1 MATKYAL
8 VTLFVLILLPF
19 SLSAPTGWFKILS
32 KTARRAYK
40 VIDKIPS
47 ISPADGS
54 IKYRNIT
61 YPYINITDK
70 YYIDVAIGTPEVSYA
85 HALLDMSSDL
95 IWTNCDSSKSTT
107 STVIPCPRE
116 CSSLL
121 GNLECPKE
129 CSYNFTYDD
138 QDSTQVALARDYFTL
153 RNLTLEKPL
162 DIVFGCGTQNN
173 GFFSSLSG
181 IIGLGRGNLSLV
193 SQMGYGNFSYCLNSN
208 YSDISP
214 LFLVS
219 QPNLYGN
226 QVNSTPLILNPHYTS
241 AYYVNLIGISVD
253 SKRLRIPSSTFSL
266 QPDGSGGVLLDSGFF
281 LTYLQKDGYE
291 QVKEAIVSF
300 VGLSQASGSTIGLD
314 LCFSISDPNQLP
326 AMPTITL
333 HFGGAN
339 MVLDPYYYMVYD
351 DNSGLLCSTLLPTPY
366 DGLSVLGYQL
376 QEDKRMFFD
385 LKNSILSFY
394 EVDCRSSTMQLV
406 SESGS
411 DLSFQVGV
419 GLYFQILAGFM
430 FQVLVGFIF

>member
-1 MATKYAL
+1 M
-8 VTLFVLILLPF
+8 
-19 SLSAPTGWFKILS
+19 
-32 KTARRAYK
+32 
-40 VIDKIPS
+40 
-47 ISPADGS
+47 SPADGN

-61 YPYINITDK
+61 YPYINITDQ
-70 YYIDVAIGTPEVSYA
+70 YYIDVAIGTPKVSYA

-153 RNLTLEKPL
+153 GNLTLEKPL

-173 GFFSSLSG
+173 GFFSNLSG

-226 QVNSTPLILNPHYTS
+226 QVNSTPLIRNPHYTS

-266 QPDGSGGVLLDSGFF
+266 QPDGSGGVLLDSAKCLRF
-281 LTYLQKDGYE
+281 LLWHC
-291 QVKEAIVSF
+291 I
-300 VGLSQASGSTIGLD
+300 LSAGPMWCCSR
-314 LCFSISDPNQLP
+314 
-326 AMPTITL
+326 TITWIDMT
-333 HFGGAN
+333 N
-339 MVLDPYYYMVYD
+339 
-351 DNSGLLCSTLLPTPY
+351 GLLCLTMLPS
-366 DGLSVLGYQL
+366 DGISVLGNL
-376 QEDKRMFFD
+376 QQADKHIFFD
-385 LKNSILSFY
+385 LKNSVF
-394 EVDCRSSTMQLV
+394 
-406 SESGS
+406 
-411 DLSFQVGV
+411 SFQTVNCSA
-419 GLYFQILAGFM
+419 FS
-430 FQVLVGFIF
+430 